1 MDYPESVLTKDRK
14 GNIEVRVLVD
24 KGQYVRYQ
32 YMDPKTGK
40 IVEKSKTS
48 IILKNKEGKEEHL
61 YIIPLQPNKALLI
74 KPSSGE
80 KSRKVWNKEKKKE
93 EELF

>member
-1 MDYPESVLTKDRK
+1 MNYPESVLTKDRK
-14 GNIEVRVLVD
+14 GNLEVRVFVD

-48 IILKNKEGKEEHL
+48 IILKNKEGEEEHL
-61 YIIPLQPNKALLI
+61 YIIPLQQNKSLII
-74 KPSSGE
+74 KPTSGE
-80 KSRKVWNKEKKKE
+80 KTRKVWNKEKKKE
-93 EELF
+93 EGLF